1 MLDTGGTFADLV
13 DSVLGVFNIIIPV
26 LAAAGLVLLFYGI
39 VQYIYTAETK
49 KWGPAI
55 LWSLLALFVLFSIWG
70 ILRILGNTFGVR

>member
-39 VQYIYTAETK
+39 VQYIYSQDTK
-49 KWGPAI
+49 KWGAAI
-55 LWSLLALFVLFSIWG
+55 PWSLVALFVLFSIWG
-70 ILRILGNTFGVR
+70 ILRIVSNTFGIH